1 MKSRVYSEA
10 RRKKEDGV
18 YGENEQIASISE
30 IDPGNECHRESLAN
44 FFVSLRFS
52 PDPLKGRTKCKEI
65 YDTILD
71 KQGGDV
77 HKTDLFFYRLLTDG
91 EAASYFYGHID
102 RDLGSRFE
110 EWFKAFTR
118 SHDDLA
124 SCQSQWY
131 FKYII
136 GPVAEWFRVIIST
149 VTHYF
154 DIVKDILLVLVLA
167 GVVSISDDK
176 EDQEKMKEYNE
187 SESMSRK
194 VVILLCIVSLLA
206 SEMSKI
212 FLVISSRCLSAKMR
226 WFGTIFSPL
235 LPAFL
240 YHRDWRFRALRRET
254 VDGLENNWAHAF
266 RDHLMMLTAPLEI
279 APDTDMILTW
289 TRNKLRQSSIIKA
302 ELRATENFLE
312 HYIQLTLLSTLTWI
326 YYDPGGVAYTRL
338 SSEVI
343 GDNLNLVILS
353 ATISLFSLLRGQVN
367 LVSTLKR
374 AGPKALVLLCLY
386 FALGTLTRVTAAMMY
401 MMPVLHGSP
410 ITMDMVIKDWSF
422 WLCMVTVHL
431 VVSFSLLTWFYDG
444 VQSKRKRFLQSSWTL
459 LCPPLFIDWETL
471 HRLKKYKMPIEVCWK
486 RSRIIFLSHN
496 LLMVTE
502 NMVMCLASVFVR
514 DWKWGN
520 LRFVSMV
527 LFPLIQ
533 MCMIALAY
541 QYFWQGHL
549 WSRIVREYPLE
560 WLTRLSERSFRAHQR
575 TSQNGGGLNIQVTQ
589 TTPQVEEDEV

>member
-30 IDPGNECHRESLAN
+30 IDPANECHRESLAN

-52 PDPLKGRTKCKEI
+52 PDPRKGRTKCKEI

-110 EWFKAFTR
+110 EWFKELLR
-118 SHDDLA
+118 SNDDLA

-194 VVILLCIVSLLA
+194 VVIMLCIVSLLA

-266 RDHLMMLTAPLEI
+266 RDHLMMLAAPLEI

-289 TRNKLRQSSIIKA
+289 TRTKLRESSVIKA

-312 HYIQLTLLSTLTWI
+312 HYVQLTLLSTLTWI
-326 YYDPGGVAYTRL
+326 YYDHKDEAYTRL
-338 SSEVI
+338 SAEII
-343 GDNLNLVILS
+343 GDNKKLIILS
-353 ATISLFSLLRGQVN
+353 ATISLISLLRGQVN
-367 LVSTLKR
+367 LVATLKR
-374 AGPKALVLLCLY
+374 ASPMAMIILCVY
-386 FALGTLTRVTAAMMY
+386 FALGTATRVVAVMMF
-401 MMPVLHGSP
+401 MMPMLHGGVE
-410 ITMDMVIKDWSF
+410 TVETAVANYSF
-422 WLCMVTVHL
+422 LVGLVAVHL
-431 VVSFSLLTWFYDG
+431 LVSFLLLTWFYG
-444 VQSKRKRFLQSSWTL
+444 GAQSKRRRFLQSSWTL
-459 LCPPLFIDWETL
+459 ICPPLFIDWETI
-471 HRLKKYKMPIEVCWK
+471 HRLERYETPIDECWK
-486 RSRIIFLSHN
+486 RSRNQFLSHN

-502 NMVMCLASVFVR
+502 NMVVCLASVLVR

-520 LRFVSMV
+520 LRFICMI

-533 MCMIALAY
+533 LGMIALAY
-541 QYFWQGHL
+541 LYFAQGHL
-549 WSRIVREYPLE
+549 WSRILRRYPMQ
-560 WLTRLSERSFRAHQR
+560 WLTRTAVRSIRASR
-575 TSQNGGGLNIQVTQ
+575 TNTQNGHALDIVTKTQ
-589 TTPQVEEDEV
+589 SEEEM

>member
-1 MKSRVYSEA
+1 MDRFLTKAKSYSGV
-10 RRKKEDGV
+10 RRS
-18 YGENEQIASISE
+18 ENDHVITSISD
-30 IDPGNECHRESLAN
+30 IDPNNKCHRESLAN
-44 FFVSLRFS
+44 FLVSLRFS
-52 PDPLKGRTKCKEI
+52 PDPVKGRKKCQEI
-65 YDTILD
+65 YKTILD
-71 KQGGDV
+71 IKEGDI
-77 HKTDLFFYRLLTDG
+77 HETDLFFYKVLTDG
-91 EAASYFYGHID
+91 EAASYFYGHVD
-102 RDLGSRFE
+102 HDLGSKFE
-110 EWFKAFTR
+110 EWYKAWCI
-118 SHDDLA
+118 SDLNYLA
-124 SCQSQWY
+124 SCQNQWY
-131 FKYII
+131 FRYIVR
-136 GPVAEWFRVIIST
+136 PFANWLRVIAST
-149 VTHYF
+149 AMYYF
-154 DIVKDILLVLVLA
+154 DIVKDVLLVLVLA
-167 GVVSISDDK
+167 GVVTTSD
-176 EDQEKMKEYNE
+176 EESQEKIDEYNE
-187 SESMSRK
+187 RESLSRK
-194 VVILLCIVSLLA
+194 VIMVLCTSSLLA
-206 SEMSKI
+206 TDVAKI
-212 FLVISSRCLSAKMR
+212 FLVISSGSLSAKMR
-226 WFGTIFSPL
+226 CWGTIFVPF

-254 VDGLENNWAHAF
+254 IDGLENNWAHAF
-266 RDHLMMLTAPLEI
+266 RDHLMMLAAPLEI

-326 YYDPGGVAYTRL
+326 YYDSGGVAYTRL

-401 MMPVLHGSP
+401 MMPVLHGSRV
-410 ITMDMVIKDWSF
+410 TMDMAIKDWSF

-431 VVSFSLLTWFYDG
+431 AVSFSLLTWFYDG

-514 DWKWGN
+514 DWKWGS
-520 LRFVSMV
+520 LRFISMV

-549 WSRIVREYPLE
+549 WSRIVRRYPME
-560 WLTRLSERSFRAHQR
+560 WLTRLSERSIRAHQR
-575 TSQNGGGLNIQVTQ
+575 TSQNGTGLNLVVTH
-589 TTPQVEEDEV
+589 TAQVEEHGV